1 MRFRRLSFIAGWAAI
16 TVLAAVGLAA
26 FGTSDD
32 GVPEV
37 NVEAATASMGHT
49 TGAYA
54 GLSFAL
60 LARTPDDISATS
72 DQAVPSSLEDRPD
85 QTQAGSTDQKSNGT
99 IASEASGWLS
109 EVEVRALISEYF
121 NPEDVNK
128 AIRIAWCE
136 SRFNPQSIN
145 LRTGATGMFQ
155 HLPRYWKERSG
166 AAGFSGAELT
176 DPEASIAAAAWAVY
190 HGGGWDVFACRD

>member
-1 MRFRRLSFIAGWAAI
+1 MRFRRLSFVAGWAAI
-16 TVLAAVGLAA
+16 AVLAAVGLAA
-26 FGTSDD
+26 FGTSDSNA
-32 GVPEV
+32 PEA
-37 NVEAATASMGHT
+37 NVDAAAASMGHT

-60 LARTPDDISATS
+60 LALTPDNISETS
-72 DQAVPSSLEDRPD
+72 DPGPSSLEGRPS
-85 QTQAGSTDQKSNGT
+85 QALARSTEEPSNGT

-109 EVEVRALISEYF
+109 EVEVRALVSNYF
-121 NPEDVNK
+121 NAEDVNK

-136 SRFNPQSIN
+136 SRFNPESVN

-155 HLPRYWKERSG
+155 HLPRYWDERST
-166 AAGFSGAELT
+166 AAGFPGTELT

-190 HGGGWDVFACRD
+190 NGGGWDVFACRD

>member
-1 MRFRRLSFIAGWAAI
+1 MRFRRLSFVAGWAAI
-16 TVLAAVGLAA
+16 AVLAAVGLAA
-26 FGTSDD
+26 FGTSDSNA
-32 GVPEV
+32 PET
-37 NVEAATASMGHT
+37 NVDAAAASMGHT

-60 LARTPDDISATS
+60 LALTLDDISETS
-72 DQAVPSSLEDRPD
+72 DPGPSSLEDRTS
-85 QTQAGSTDQKSNGT
+85 QTLARSTEEKSNGT

-109 EVEVRALISEYF
+109 EVEVRALVSNYF
-121 NPEDVNK
+121 NAEDVNK

-136 SRFNPQSIN
+136 SRFNPQSVN

-155 HLPRYWKERSG
+155 HLPRYWEERSS
-166 AAGFSGAELT
+166 AAGFAGAELT

-190 HGGGWDVFACRD
+190 NGGGWDVFACRD

>member
-1 MRFRRLSFIAGWAAI
+1 MRFRRLSFVAGWAAI
-16 TVLAAVGLAA
+16 AVLAAVGLAA
-26 FGTSDD
+26 FGISDSNA
-32 GVPEV
+32 PET
-37 NVEAATASMGHT
+37 NVDAAAASMGHT

-60 LARTPDDISATS
+60 LALTLDDISETS
-72 DQAVPSSLEDRPD
+72 DPGPSSLDDRTS
-85 QTQAGSTDQKSNGT
+85 QTLARSTEEKSNGT

-109 EVEVRALISEYF
+109 EVEVRALVSNYF
-121 NPEDVNK
+121 NAEDVNK

-136 SRFNPQSIN
+136 SRFNPQSVN

-155 HLPRYWKERSG
+155 HLPRYWEKRST
-166 AAGFSGAELT
+166 AAGFPGAELT

-190 HGGGWDVFACRD
+190 NGGGWDVFACRD

>member
-1 MRFRRLSFIAGWAAI
+1 MRFRRLSFFAGWAAI
-16 TVLAAVGLAA
+16 ALLAAVGLAS

-32 GVPEV
+32 SAQSV
-37 NVEAATASMGHT
+37 NVDAAGASMGHT

-60 LARTPDDISATS
+60 LAGTADDITVTPDPQPTNLQERPSPP
-72 DQAVPSSLEDRPD
+72 QAQEE
-85 QTQAGSTDQKSNGT
+85 KSNGT

-109 EVEVRALISEYF
+109 EVQVRALVSEYF
-121 NPEDVNK
+121 SAKDVNK
-128 AIRIAWCE
+128 AVRIAWCE
-136 SRFNPQSIN
+136 SRFNPTSVN

-155 HLPRYWKERSG
+155 HLPRYWDERSS
-166 AAGFSGAELT
+166 AAGFAGAELT

-190 HGGGWDVFACRD
+190 NGGGWDVFACRD